1 MATKQQIDT
10 FINTFVPLVRE
21 QCKIHKWG
29 VVSAIVA
36 QAGLESAWGTS
47 SLGGLNRSDSCY
59 NFWGMKWTSTCGCDY
74 KAFTTKE
81 QNKDGSYVTIV
92 SKFRK
97 YPNVNA
103 GIDGY
108 FRFIESYSRYKPVIN
123 AKNYVEYATQL
134 KNCGWA
140 TSLQYTQN
148 ILNTIK
154 KYELYKYDDD
164 NVVVPA
170 NKPKIYQEGQTY
182 ITNVNL
188 FVRCEPKGEKK
199 LLSELSVNAKLHAY
213 NDGNG
218 YGILKKG
225 TKVTCKGITV
235 AGNQTWMKIPSGY
248 ICAINNG
255 TVYIE

>member
-1 MATKQQIDT
+1 MATTQQINT
-10 FINTFVPLVRE
+10 FIATFVPLVRE
-21 QCKIHKWG
+21 QCKKHKWG

-47 SLGGLNRSDSCY
+47 SLGGLNRADSCY

-81 QNKDGSYVTIV
+81 QNKDGSYITIV
-92 SKFRK
+92 SKFRRYK
-97 YPNVNA
+97 NVND

-108 FRFIESYSRYKPVIN
+108 FHFIESYSRYKPVIN
-123 AKNYVEYATQL
+123 SKTYVEYATQL

-154 KYELYKYDDD
+154 KYELYKYDDE
-164 NVVVPA
+164 NYSVEPE
-170 NKPKIYQEGQTY
+170 PKYKVGVTY
-182 ITNVNL
+182 VTTANL

-199 LLSELSVNAKLHAY
+199 LLSELSVNGKAHSY
-213 NDGNG
+213 NDGTG
-218 YGILKKG
+218 HAILKKG
-225 TKVTCKGITV
+225 TKVTCKGITTI
-235 AGNQTWMKIPSGY
+235 GKQIWMQIPSGY
-248 ICAINNG
+248 ICANDNG
-255 TVYIE
+255 KIYIE